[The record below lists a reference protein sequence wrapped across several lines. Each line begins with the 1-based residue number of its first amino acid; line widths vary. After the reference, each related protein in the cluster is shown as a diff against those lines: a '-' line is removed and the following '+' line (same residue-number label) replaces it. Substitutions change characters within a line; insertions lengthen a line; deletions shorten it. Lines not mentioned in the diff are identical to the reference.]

1 MLKPSMKIKDK
12 RMLKSTVTTIN
23 SDEINVKITK
33 MTSKT
38 KTVRGGGTKNVDL
51 SECVWTYM
59 TINLKQIVTV
69 TGKYIWTHENHK
81 SKAYNRYTKKR
92 KKYKHATEENYQT
105 TARGEL

>member
-51 SECVWTYM
+51 SECV
-59 TINLKQIVTV
+59 
-69 TGKYIWTHENHK
+69 
-81 SKAYNRYTKKR
+81 
-92 KKYKHATEENYQT
+92 
-105 TARGEL
+105 